1 MAIISSNIGDNDF
14 SVRKKE
20 LRLVD
25 SSIIQEEKRNNNLN
39 LARPITLKEFI
50 GQEELKSFLRIAI
63 DASIYRKEPLE
74 HTLLYGQPGL
84 GKTTLALLIANE
96 MNTKCK
102 IATAPAIER
111 PRDIVGLLLGLK
123 EGEILFI
130 DEIHRLNRLTEELL
144 YSAMEDFRLDL
155 TMGANRGARCRTIN
169 LPRFTLIGATTK
181 LASIS
186 APLRDRFGLSHKI
199 KFYTYDELKLII
211 VNFARLINLKIDHE
225 ASYKLAKIS
234 RGTPRIALRLLRRV
248 RDYAQVIKKTNLV
261 SADLIQKALNSYQ
274 IDEKGLDSFDRQ
286 YLSFLNQN
294 SIVPTGLDSIASGL
308 GDDPSMLEFVVEP
321 YLIQIGFLTR
331 TPRGRLLTA
340 LGKKYIDSR
349 NDNF

>member
-14 SVRKKE
+14 SLRKNE

-25 SSIIQEEKRNNNLN
+25 SKIIPEEKRSNNLN
-39 LARPITLKEFI
+39 LARPLSLKKFI
-50 GQEELKSFLRIAI
+50 GQEQLKSSIRIAI
-63 DASIYRKEPLE
+63 DASIFRKEPLE

-84 GKTTLALLIANE
+84 GKTTLAFLIARE
-96 MNTKCK
+96 LQTKCR

-123 EGEILFI
+123 EGEVLFI

-186 APLRDRFGLSHKI
+186 APLRDRFGISQKI
-199 KFYTYDELKLII
+199 EFYTYDELSKII
-211 VNFARLINLKIDHE
+211 LNYSQLINLKLDDE
-225 ASYKLAKIS
+225 ASYDLAKIS
-234 RGTPRIALRLLRRV
+234 RGTPRIALRLLKRV
-248 RDYAQVIKKTNLV
+248 RDYAQVVKKTNTISV
-261 SADLIQKALNSYQ
+261 NLIKKALNSYQ
-274 IDEKGLDSFDRQ
+274 IDEKGLDSLDRH
-286 YLSFLNQN
+286 YLSFLSQN
-294 SIVPTGLDSIASGL
+294 DNIPIGLDSIAAGL
-308 GDDPSMLEFVVEP
+308 GDDSSMLESVVEP
-321 YLIQIGFLTR
+321 YLIKIGFLTR
-331 TPRGRLLTA
+331 TPRGRLLTN
-340 LGKKYIDSR
+340 LGKKYIDSK

>member
-1 MAIISSNIGDNDF
+1 MAIISSNIGDNEF
-14 SVRKKE
+14 SLRKKE
-20 LRLVD
+20 LRIVD
-25 SSIIQEEKRNNNLN
+25 SKINPEEKRNNNSN
-39 LARPITLKEFI
+39 LARPVNLQEFI
-50 GQEELKSFLRIAI
+50 GQERLKSFLRIAI

-84 GKTTLALLIANE
+84 GKTTLAFLIAHE
-96 MNTKCK
+96 MNTKCRL
-102 IATAPAIER
+102 ATAPAIER

-123 EGEILFI
+123 EGEVLFI
-130 DEIHRLNRLTEELL
+130 DEIHRLNKLTEELL
-144 YSAMEDFRLDL
+144 YSAMEDFRIDL

-186 APLRDRFGLSHKI
+186 APLRDRFGISQKI
-199 KFYTYDELKLII
+199 EFYSYDELKQII
-211 VNFARLINLKIDHE
+211 VNFSKLIDFNLDDE
-225 ASYKLAKIS
+225 ASYNLAKIS

-248 RDYAQVIKKTNLV
+248 RDYAQVIKKTNFITV
-261 SADLIQKALNSYQ
+261 DLIKNALSSYQ
-274 IDEKGLDSFDRQ
+274 IDEKGLDSLDRK

-294 SIVPTGLDSIASGL
+294 NNIPTGLDSIAAKL
-308 GDDPSMLEFVVEP
+308 GEDSSMLEFVVEP
-321 YLIQIGFLTR
+321 YLIQIGFITR

-340 LGKKYIDSR
+340 LGKKYVDSK

>member
-1 MAIISSNIGDNDF
+1 MAIISSNIDDNDF
-14 SVRKKE
+14 SLRKKE

-25 SSIIQEEKRNNNLN
+25 SKIIKEEKNNNLN
-39 LARPITLKEFI
+39 LARPVTFQQFI
-50 GQEELKSFLRIAI
+50 GQEQLKSSLRIAI

-84 GKTTLALLIANE
+84 GKTTLAFLIANE
-96 MNTKCK
+96 MKTKCR
-102 IATAPAIER
+102 IASAPAIER

-123 EGEILFI
+123 EGEVLFI
-130 DEIHRLNRLTEELL
+130 DEIHRLNKLTEELL

-169 LPRFTLIGATTK
+169 LPKFTLIGATTK
-181 LASIS
+181 LAAIS
-186 APLRDRFGLSHKI
+186 TPLRDRFGICQKI
-199 KFYTYDELKLII
+199 EFYTYDELKQIIFNFSRLLNLI
-211 VNFARLINLKIDHE
+211 LDEK
-225 ASYKLAKIS
+225 ASYTLAKIS

-248 RDYAQVIKKTNLV
+248 RDYAQVVKKTNVV
-261 SADLIQKALNSYQ
+261 SLTLIKKALNSYQ
-274 IDEKGLDSFDRQ
+274 IDEKGLDSLDRQ

-294 SIVPTGLDSIASGL
+294 KNIPTGIDSIAAGL
-308 GDDPSMLEFVVEP
+308 GDDSSMLEFIVEP

-331 TPRGRLLTA
+331 TPRGRLITA
-340 LGKKYIDSR
+340 LGKKYLDSK

>member
-14 SVRKKE
+14 SFCKKE

-25 SSIIQEEKRNNNLN
+25 SKIIPEEKRNNNLN
-39 LARPITLKEFI
+39 LARPVTFQEFI
-50 GQEELKSFLRIAI
+50 GQEKLKSSLRISI

-74 HTLLYGQPGL
+74 HILLYGQPGL
-84 GKTTLALLIANE
+84 GKTTLAFLIAHE
-96 MNTKCK
+96 LNTKCR

-123 EGEILFI
+123 DGEVLFI

-186 APLRDRFGLSHKI
+186 APLRDRFGITQKI
-199 KFYTYDELKLII
+199 EFYTYDELKQII
-211 VNFARLINLKIDHE
+211 VNFSRLVNFNLDDE
-225 ASYKLAKIS
+225 ASYNLAKIS

-248 RDYAQVIKKTNLV
+248 RDYAQVVKKTNV
-261 SADLIQKALNSYQ
+261 ISVNLIKDALNTFQ
-274 IDEKGLDSFDRQ
+274 IDEKGLDSLDRQ

-294 SIVPTGLDSIASGL
+294 NNMPTGLDSIAAGL
-308 GDDPSMLEFVVEP
+308 GDDSSMLEFVVEP
-321 YLIQIGFLTR
+321 YLIQIGFLMR
-331 TPRGRLLTA
+331 TARGRLLTN
-340 LGKKYIDSR
+340 LGKKYIDSK
-349 NDNF
+349 NENF

>member
-1 MAIISSNIGDNDF
+1 MAIISSSVGDNDF
-14 SVRKKE
+14 SLPKKE

-25 SSIIQEEKRNNNLN
+25 SKISPEEKQNNNLN
-39 LARPITLKEFI
+39 LARPVTLEEFI
-50 GQEELKSFLRIAI
+50 GQEKLKSSLRIAI

-84 GKTTLALLIANE
+84 GKTTLAFLIANA
-96 MNTKCK
+96 MNTRCR

-123 EGEILFI
+123 EGEVLFI

-155 TMGANRGARCRTIN
+155 TMGANRGTRCRTIN

-186 APLRDRFGLSHKI
+186 APLRDRFGLSQKI
-199 KFYTYDELKLII
+199 DFYTHEELKQII
-211 VNFARLINLKIDHE
+211 VNFSQLLNLNLEDE
-225 ASYKLAKIS
+225 ASYNLAKIS

-248 RDYAQVIKKTNLV
+248 RDYAQVIKKTNFISV
-261 SADLIQKALNSYQ
+261 NLIKNALNSYQ
-274 IDEKGLDSFDRQ
+274 IDEQGLDSLDRQ
-286 YLSFLNQN
+286 YLSFLSQN
-294 SIVPTGLDSIASGL
+294 NNPTGLGAIAAGL
-308 GDDPSMLEFVVEP
+308 GDDSSMLEFVVEP

-340 LGKKYIDSR
+340 LGKKYINSEK
-349 NDNF
+349 